1 MGCATPRPRSSST
14 RWERICGKS
23 RNCSATRI
31 SARRPCAIPM
41 LAMNRHGRRRKRS
54 VTLWSENAAA
64 GTTHSAHNNDYYCNP
79 SVPLIKHCGNVQK
92 GALLPCCR
100 AFCST
105 WPPIVGGAGGAL
117 TGDSIRFP
125 IPSHRTRLYQDG
137 GGPSVQHNPPRDYEG
152 SVKNRGQSRQI
163 LLRFS
168 LLWRADTSVHRP
180 IFCIFAPGI

>member
-1 MGCATPRPRSSST
+1 MAEKRPLAFIRSTICPESNSNVK
-14 RWERICGKS
+14 REMRIFGDRGDLLKK
-23 RNCSATRI
+23 RI
-31 SARRPCAIPM
+31 VTHSGLRSPLLLFPIRPVAI
-41 LAMNRHGRRRKRS
+41 RRRY
-54 VTLWSENAAA
+54 
-64 GTTHSAHNNDYYCNP
+64 NNDYYCNP

-105 WPPIVGGAGGAL
+105 WPPIVGGAGRAL

-137 GGPSVQHNPPRDYEG
+137 GGPSVQHNPPRDYEE

>member
-1 MGCATPRPRSSST
+1 MRLAEPTIAPLKQP
-14 RWERICGKS
+14 
-23 RNCSATRI
+23 SAFHV
-31 SARRPCAIPM
+31 A
-41 LAMNRHGRRRKRS
+41 
-54 VTLWSENAAA
+54 
-64 GTTHSAHNNDYYCNP
+64 YYCNP

-105 WPPIVGGAGGAL
+105 WPPIVGGAGRAL

-137 GGPSVQHNPPRDYEG
+137 GGPSVQHNPPRDYEE

-168 LLWRADTSVHRP
+168 LLWRADSSVHRP
-180 IFCIFAPGI
+180 IFFGAGRAHPFLEKTVLPRSSEISSPTRHRTASIKTLISRSSMS